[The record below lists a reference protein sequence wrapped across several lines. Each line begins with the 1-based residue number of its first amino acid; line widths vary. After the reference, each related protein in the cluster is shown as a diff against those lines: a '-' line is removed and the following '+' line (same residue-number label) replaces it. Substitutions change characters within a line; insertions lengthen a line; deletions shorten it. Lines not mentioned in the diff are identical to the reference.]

1 MTKAEKINIAIG
13 IGQLLVAVLLFLGFD
28 RKSMPD
34 FSTLR
39 TWTVLLLNLGGWV
52 FIAYAVYLGRKT
64 ARQLKETKIELDAQS
79 KETAE
84 FKKESAA
91 FKREIDEMYA
101 DVILDWLQHNHP
113 AIFPTS
119 FVAERM
125 QLNLEKVTRGLK
137 ILENEFKVVQDHGAR
152 GWSYN
157 PMASVAL
164 ICQYRRLVPV
174 KISN

>member
-1 MTKAEKINIAIG
+1 MIKAEKINIAIG
-13 IGQLLVAVLLFLGFD
+13 VGQLLVGILLFLGFD

-39 TWTVLLLNLGGWV
+39 TWIVLLLNLGGWV
-52 FIAYAVYLGRKT
+52 FIAYAIYLGRKT
-64 ARQLKETKIELDAQS
+64 ARQLKETKIELDAQR

-84 FKKESAA
+84 FKKEAA
-91 FKREIDEMYA
+91 DFKREIDEMYA
-101 DVILDWLQHNHP
+101 DIVLDWLQHNHP
-113 AIFPTS
+113 AIFPAS
-119 FVAERM
+119 YIAEKM
-125 QLNLEKVTRGLK
+125 QLNLEKVVRGLK
-137 ILENEFKVVQDHGAR
+137 ILETEFKTVQDNGAR